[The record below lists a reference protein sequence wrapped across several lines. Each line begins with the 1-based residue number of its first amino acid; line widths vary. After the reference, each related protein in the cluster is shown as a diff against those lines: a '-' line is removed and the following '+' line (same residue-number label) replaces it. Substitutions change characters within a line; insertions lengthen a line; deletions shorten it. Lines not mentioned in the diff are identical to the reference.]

1 MVQTRSTVTDTVDRI
16 QTPLPIAISGDFVNS
31 EATLRSKCYI
41 NICRLQ
47 YIFWLLFRLQRLVET
62 G

>member
-1 MVQTRSTVTDTVDRI
+1 MTDTVDRI
-16 QTPLPIAISGDFVNS
+16 QTPLLMAISGNFVNS
-31 EATLRSKCYI
+31 EVEMFI

-47 YIFWLLFRLQRLVET
+47 YILWLLFRLQRLVET